1 MEDAHRYL
9 RLLQDSDL
17 RLLSAAA
24 DGGAGGLERLRRD
37 PMAVDVLLR
46 GNRLFESLFRS
57 QERDPLLVASPFLV
71 FWVLVHRVAWDLNRS
86 QFVQEWLGP
95 GRSVPVFDAA
105 SLQEFLAESRRRA
118 FLAELLASY
127 TRVVSGSIWE
137 RTARGWNRRRYSD
150 LDPVRLSEL
159 AEVVAG
165 EQRSAV
171 LKRLGDLA
179 LFLSG
184 VFPEYVV
191 SNPLQPR
198 EVERMRRLLNV
209 AGPEEVVRAASPEK
223 GLWLLDWLGRSAY
236 RAAAEGAD
244 VGVGE
249 LPGVA
254 HTFHTA
260 RRVLN
265 VLTGRYLYPARERW
279 FPGTGG

>member
-1 MEDAHRYL
+1 MEDSNRYL

-24 DGGAGGLERLRRD
+24 DGAADSPDRLRRD
-37 PMAVDVLLR
+37 PMAVDALLHR
-46 GNRLFESLFRS
+46 DRLFDRVFRS
-57 QERDPLLVASPFLV
+57 PERDPLLVASPFLV
-71 FWVLVHRVAWDLNRS
+71 FWVLVHRVARDLERS

-105 SLQEFLAESRRRA
+105 SLQDFLAESRRRA

-127 TRVVSGSIWE
+127 TRVASGTIWE

-150 LDPVRLSEL
+150 LDPVRLAEL
-159 AEVVAG
+159 AEVVTG
-165 EQRSAV
+165 DQRSAI
-171 LKRLGDLA
+171 LRRLGDLA

-184 VFPEYVV
+184 VFPEYVA

-198 EVERMRRLLNV
+198 EVERLRRLLDA
-209 AGPEEVVRAASPEK
+209 AGPEEVIRAASPEK

-244 VGVGE
+244 RGVQE
-249 LPGVA
+249 LAAVA
-254 HTFHTA
+254 QAFNRA

-279 FPGTGG
+279 FPGAGG